1 MADDALTS
9 LRLMLLRNGYT
20 PLPVVGPNARG
31 KSPGKRPGID
41 GWQAIDVDE
50 ATIRSWRLRSVWSC
64 INTGLR
70 CGVLRGVDIDI
81 LDADLA
87 QSIHQVAL
95 SLLGPTQLLRIG
107 RAPKVLLCYR
117 AEPRPKAETAVHV
130 MPDDSK
136 AQVEILGQGQQLVA
150 YGIHPDT
157 HAEYTWPKASPDI
170 VRLADLP
177 ELAEE
182 AEAAFLATA
191 AAMIVKAGGKIPP
204 KEKPKAKAK
213 ATAAASGDGSER
225 PDFGGNFFRNV
236 NSEALRQLD
245 RWVQRL
251 FPTAYWQA
259 NATTPPGA
267 WRVSSVDLGRSLEED
282 ISIHPVEGAQD
293 FGTRTSKSPIDLVMD
308 HGGAPDAKAAAF
320 LLCEWMGVAPDNLGW
335 TAPSRSGSADR
346 GAKRA
351 ATAELEDWPEPID
364 FFAVNELTGSPQL
377 RADHVP
383 ECLYGFIFDT
393 AARMGVEPAA
403 VALGALVSC
412 ASVVTDD
419 WRLQPKRFDSEWTEQ
434 PRIWGAIVGEP
445 SIRKSPVLSAC
456 TRPVDALEAE
466 ARKIHQVAMI
476 RYTAALNGW
485 KKDKVG
491 DEPKMPVLDR
501 FMVESLTTEAL
512 QEVLR
517 DDFKATFRAPARKV
531 LVRQDEMAEFFGNLD
546 RYNAGGKG
554 GGDRGAFLR
563 LYNGGRFTV
572 DRVQRGSFATPN
584 WSACF
589 LGGIQPGPI
598 QRIAKQAEDDGLLQ
612 RFMYCVPARQEA
624 GLDQAADRA
633 ALDRYSALFPAL
645 VALLPDR
652 GTTGIVPVKFH
663 ADAHAA
669 REAIDRLIIAMSGM
683 PDTSGRL
690 RAAYG
695 KFSALFARLCLI
707 FHLIEIADLRARAQQ
722 TPPLFIVTK
731 ATADMVAR
739 YLRDIVLPHLLRA
752 DALMYLSATATHA
765 RWIAGYILAHGS
777 ARIARR
783 DVVRAYGALRAQ
795 ETKRELM
802 DVMEGLSTIGW
813 LRPEPLRGDDRE
825 ASAWAV
831 NPAVHTVFA
840 VRAEQE
846 KTARA
851 EARARMAAAV
861 QQWNQERQPAD

>member
-20 PLPVVGPNARG
+20 PLPVVGPTAPG

-41 GWQAIDVDE
+41 GWQAVDVDE
-50 ATIRSWRLRSVWSC
+50 ATVRSWRLGNVRSC

-81 LDADLA
+81 LDSTLA
-87 QSIHQVAL
+87 QSIREVAL
-95 SLLGPTQLLRIG
+95 AMLGPSQLLRIG

-130 MPDDSK
+130 MPDGSK

-157 HAEYTWPKASPDI
+157 QAEYTWPGAGPDI
-170 VRLADLP
+170 VRLAELP
-177 ELAEE
+177 GLAEE
-182 AEAAFLATA
+182 AEAAFLATVTA
-191 AAMIVKAGGKIPP
+191 LIVRAGGKIPP
-204 KEKPKAKAK
+204 KEEPEAKAK
-213 ATAAASGDGSER
+213 ATASAGQTER
-225 PDFGGNFFRNV
+225 PDFGANFFRNV
-236 NSEALRQLD
+236 NSTALRELNS
-245 RWVQRL
+245 WVQRL
-251 FPTAYWQA
+251 FPRAYWQA

-267 WRVSSVDLGRSLEED
+267 WRVSSADLGRSLEED
-282 ISIHPVEGAQD
+282 ISIHPSEGAQD

-320 LLCEWMGVAPDNLGW
+320 LLCEWIGVAPKSLGW
-335 TAPSRSGSADR
+335 TASSRSGDADR
-346 GAKRA
+346 GANQASA
-351 ATAELEDWPEPID
+351 AETDDWPEPID

-383 ECLYGFIFDT
+383 ECLCGFIFDT

-419 WRLQPKRFDSEWTEQ
+419 WRLQPKRFDTEWTEQ

-466 ARKIHQVAMI
+466 ARKIHQAEMI
-476 RYTAALNGW
+476 RYTAALNEW

-491 DEPKMPVLDR
+491 DEPRMPVLDR

-598 QRIAKQAEDDGLLQ
+598 QRIAKQADDDGLLQ

-624 GLDQAADRA
+624 GVDQAADRA
-633 ALDRYSALFPAL
+633 ALNRYSALFPAL
-645 VALLPDR
+645 VALQPDR
-652 GTTGIVPVKFH
+652 GIDGIVAVKFH

-669 REAIDRLIIAMSGM
+669 REAIDRLVTAISGM

-707 FHLIEIADLRARAQQ
+707 FHLIDIADLRARGRQ

-739 YLRDIVLPHLLRA
+739 YMRDIVLPHLLRA
-752 DALMYLSATATHA
+752 DGLMYLSATATHA
-765 RWIAGYILAHGS
+765 RWIAGYILAHG
-777 ARIARR
+777 ATRISRR

-795 ETKRELM
+795 ENKRELM
-802 DVMEGLSTIGW
+802 EVMEGLSTIGW

-825 ASAWAV
+825 PSAWAI

-851 EARARMAAAV
+851 EARVRMAAAI
-861 QQWNQERQPAD
+861 QQWNQERRPAD